1 MQSTTLVVQIERAVM
16 VIRVRVFNIRSDMGM
31 AVGFDG
37 NRLKH
42 IQRMLVDQRDD
53 PRDLREH
60 KEPQ

>member
-16 VIRVRVFNIRSDMGM
+16 VIRVGMGIIRSDTKM

-42 IQRMLVDQRDD
+42 IQRMLVD
-53 PRDLREH
+53 
-60 KEPQ
+60 